1 MDTSK
6 NFPSNTG
13 SANGGT
19 SSTWDRTV
27 DQASAD
33 AHKTIDKVSDVARPG
48 VDRLASGA
56 HQTVDKL
63 SDAVTQAAAVLSEK
77 ASQLKDLQTQLL
89 SDARVRVREKPVTT
103 IAIAVAAGFL
113 LRHLLRSR

>member
-6 NFPSNTG
+6 TFPTSTSGNSG
-13 SANGGT
+13 SGN
-19 SSTWDRTV
+19 WDRTV
-27 DQASAD
+27 DQASAN
-33 AHKTIDKVSDVARPG
+33 AHQAIDKASDVARPG

-63 SDAVTQAAAVLSEK
+63 SDAVSQAATMLSEK
-77 ASQLKDLQTQLL
+77 AGQLKEMQEQLL
-89 SDARVRVREKPVTT
+89 ADARVRVREKPVTT